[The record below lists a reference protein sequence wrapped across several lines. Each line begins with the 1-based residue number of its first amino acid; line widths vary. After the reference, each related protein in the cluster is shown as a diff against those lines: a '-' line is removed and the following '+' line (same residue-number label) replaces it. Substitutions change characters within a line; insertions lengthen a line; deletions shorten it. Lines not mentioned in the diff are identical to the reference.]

1 MAPKREVISI
11 DDRGRSYLTK
21 LGFEKGATLVAD
33 PVEGEDLA
41 WIIRPGRVVT
51 DIELSILASPSNL
64 ESLIRAGQESDADV
78 DTIELN

>member
-33 PVEGEDLA
+33 PVDGETLA
-41 WIIRPGRVVT
+41 WTIRPGRIVT
-51 DIELSILASPSNL
+51 DTELSILANHSNL
-64 ESLIRAGQESDADV
+64 EPLIRAGQESAAEV

>member
-51 DIELSILASPSNL
+51 EIELSILASSSNL
-64 ESLIRAGQESDADV
+64 ESLIRAGQESEADI